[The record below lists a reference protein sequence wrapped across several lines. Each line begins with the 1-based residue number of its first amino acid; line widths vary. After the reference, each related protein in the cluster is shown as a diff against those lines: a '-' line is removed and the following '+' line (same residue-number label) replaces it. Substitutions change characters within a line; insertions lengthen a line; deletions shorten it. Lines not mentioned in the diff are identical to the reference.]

1 MPSSGLTSLWQSIG
15 TRKWSRRSRRWAHPP
30 SGVTG
35 VVGEVGVGW
44 QGVGGKV
51 WVWGDVWWW

>member
-51 WVWGDVWWW
+51 WVWGGVW